1 MICISGVP
9 HYKYK
14 AIKPQPCRNQNDY
27 TDTSGV
33 CMFQYECLQSRG
45 KPVGYCVNSWLV
57 GSCCKLPP
65 LKPQQISS
73 STSVMSHFTQSTL
86 KPENESSTAHTLG
99 VNNTT
104 TQKEAI
110 ERSTTS
116 TPIYTNSLPNNS
128 QTTEIVSTI
137 TEIRSNP
144 ESNDKN
150 NSYPTTASSTQS
162 IPSTKEEPYLSPL
175 STNNI
180 STSFL
185 SNTETTTSIS
195 KTDTFSL
202 SSNNFSETIV
212 NTLVTNIKNQTSTES
227 IAINTIPSVSSV
239 FEVNLTTFRP
249 SVRE

>member
-1 MICISGVP
+1 
-9 HYKYK
+9 
-14 AIKPQPCRNQNDY
+14 
-27 TDTSGV
+27 
-33 CMFQYECLQSRG
+33 MFQYECLQSRG

-86 KPENESSTAHTLG
+86 KPENESSIAHTLG

-137 TEIRSNP
+137 TEIRPNP

-150 NSYPTTASSTQS
+150 NSYPTTVSSTHS
-162 IPSTKEEPYLSPL
+162 IPTKEEPYLSAL
-175 STNNI
+175 STNNF
-180 STSFL
+180 STTFQ
-185 SNTETTTSIS
+185 SNAETTTSIS
-195 KTDTFSL
+195 KTDIFSL
-202 SSNNFSETIV
+202 SPNNFSETIF
-212 NTLVTNIKNQTSTES
+212 NTLVTNLKNQTSTES
-227 IAINTIPSVSSV
+227 IAINTIPSVSSE